1 MKVIVIV
8 DMQYDFI
15 DGALGSPEAQAVVPT
30 MIKRLKEYEEE
41 MPLVIFTKDTHK
53 ENYLET
59 SEGKNLPVEH
69 CIKGSNGWCIYKDI
83 AALVDNG
90 NFMRL
95 VDNNGRIEK
104 PTFGS
109 VELADILREIYAHSL
124 LEGNG
129 STEFIFMGVCTDI
142 CVISNVLLTK
152 ACIPEAKITV
162 DASCCAGVS
171 PEKHAAALEV
181 MKSCQINIIN
191 E

>member
-1 MKVIVIV
+1 MKIIVIV

-15 DGALGSPEAQAVVPT
+15 DGSLGSAEAQAAAQM
-30 MIKRLKEYEEE
+30 MIKRLKEYEDE
-41 MPLVIFTKDTHK
+41 MPLVIFTKDTHAS
-53 ENYLET
+53 NYLET

-69 CIKGSNGWCIYKDI
+69 CIKGTNGWCIYKDI
-83 AALVDNG
+83 ASLVDHG
-90 NFMRL
+90 NFMKL
-95 VDNNGRIEK
+95 VDDNSTIEK

-109 VELADILREIYAHSL
+109 VELAKQLKEMVEFKEENHWIEEIV
-124 LEGNG
+124 
-129 STEFIFMGVCTDI
+129 FMGVCTDI

-152 ACIPEAKITV
+152 AYCPEVKITV
-162 DASCCAGVS
+162 DASCCAGVT

>member
-1 MKVIVIV
+1 MKVIIIV

-15 DGALGSPEAQAVVPT
+15 DGALGSLEAQAIVPI

-59 SEGKNLPVEH
+59 SEGKNLPIIH
-69 CIKGSNGWCIYKDI
+69 CIEGSNGWCIYKDI

-90 NFMRL
+90 NFMKL
-95 VDNNGRIEK
+95 VENNGRIEK

-152 ACIPEAKITV
+152 AYIPEAKITV

-171 PEKHAAALEV
+171 PEKHAAALET
-181 MKSCQINIIN
+181 MKSCQINVIN